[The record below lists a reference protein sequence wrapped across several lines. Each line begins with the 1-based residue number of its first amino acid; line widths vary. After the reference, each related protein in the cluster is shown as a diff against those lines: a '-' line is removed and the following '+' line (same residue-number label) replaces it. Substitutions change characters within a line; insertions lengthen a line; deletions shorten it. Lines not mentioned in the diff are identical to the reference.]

1 MNILLTRSIKHTS
14 FPSQLKQISKHLA
27 NDGSLLI
34 FTMGSYNSS
43 WVKVSPAHQH
53 IQLYIDLQK
62 CRQN

>member
-1 MNILLTRSIKHTS
+1 MNILLTRSTKTLLQKKKKSIKHTS

-53 IQLYIDLQK
+53 I
-62 CRQN
+62 

>member
-1 MNILLTRSIKHTS
+1 MNILLTRSIKHSFKKKKKSIKHTS
-14 FPSQLKQISKHLA
+14 FPTQFKKISKHLA

-53 IQLYIDLQK
+53 I
-62 CRQN
+62 